1 MSTKVRRYTLKRPD
15 KPQKQYKV
23 AYSEQLNQE
32 QLEVVMAGEGPMLVI
47 AGAGSGK
54 TRTLTYRVS
63 RLIEDGVDP
72 NDILIVTFTNKAS
85 REMLSRVEQLVT
97 TDTRRIW
104 GGTFHSIG
112 NRLLR
117 RHADAL
123 GYRSNFTILDDEDA
137 KEMMESAIS
146 SLGIKTLEKRFPKGD
161 VLLDVYSFLINTR
174 TPLELHLE
182 QNYPH
187 FLMFSAEIV
196 NVFRRYKERKRDAN
210 AMDFDDLLVYWKVLL
225 DDHEEVSAALKRR
238 FRHIL
243 VDEYQ
248 DTNKL
253 QADIIDAMA
262 SERRN
267 VMVVGDDAQS
277 IYSFRGASFENIL
290 TFPLRFPEAT
300 IYKLETNYRSTR
312 QILTLANASIAAN
325 RFQFRKELQAVRGD
339 GPDPA
344 VVGVDD
350 VYEQASFIAQRI
362 LELRDEGEKLDE
374 IAVLY
379 RSHYQSLELQM
390 ELTRRNIPYEIRSG
404 VRFFEQAHIK
414 DVLAYLKIV
423 TNTRDELSWKR
434 MLKLYPKIGEK
445 VAAEVW
451 ARIYT
456 ATNPLEA
463 FLRGPAAGAY
473 PPGRGVAP
481 SLDSVRDVFR
491 LISVDSMKHN
501 PSEMIRIIVERGYGD
516 YARAKFP
523 NAQARLDDLEQLSQ
537 YALRYEDVEQ
547 FLDEVALANPIAG
560 EDVAVVGPE
569 DEKIVLSSVHQAKGL
584 EWRTV
589 FVIWLADGRFPSQR
603 ALRVPGGIVRIP
615 PNRIHEALPLLEGIE
630 GPSEEPRELVIPG
643 EEEERRLFY
652 VAITRAMQ
660 ELYLVFPVM
669 ARDRAGMDVLM
680 EPSRFVRE
688 LPGDSYEKWVIGS
701 E

>member
-1 MSTKVRRYTLKRPD
+1 MTTKIRRYTLKQPV
-15 KPQKQYKV
+15 KPQKQYRV
-23 AYSEQLNQE
+23 HYEEELNSE
-32 QLEVVMAGEGPMLVI
+32 QLEVVMAGDGPLLVI

-72 NDILIVTFTNKAS
+72 SDILLVTFTNKAS

-97 TDTRRIW
+97 IDTRRIW

-117 RHADAL
+117 RYAEPL
-123 GYRSNFTILDDEDA
+123 GYRSNFSILDDEDA

-161 VLLDVYSFLINTR
+161 VLLDLYSFVLNTR
-174 TPLELHLE
+174 TPLEIQLE
-182 QNYPH
+182 NEYPH
-187 FLMFSAEIV
+187 FANYRDEIL
-196 NVFRRYKERKRDAN
+196 NVFRRYRERKKEAN
-210 AMDFDDLLVYWKVLL
+210 AMDFDDLLLNWKLLL
-225 DDHEEVSAALKRR
+225 DDHPELAEPLKRK
-238 FRHIL
+238 FRTIL

-253 QADIIDAMA
+253 QAEIIDAM
-262 SERRN
+262 SSVRRN

-290 TFPLRFPEAT
+290 TFPLRFPDTT

-312 QILTLANASIAAN
+312 QILALANASIAAN

-339 GPDPA
+339 GPEPA

-350 VYEQASFIAQRI
+350 VFEQASFVAQRI
-362 LELRDEGEKLDE
+362 LELRDEGEKLSD

-390 ELTRRNIPYEIRSG
+390 ELSRRLIPYEIRSG

-423 TNTRDELSWKR
+423 TNARDELSWKR

-445 VAAEVW
+445 TAAEVW
-451 ARIYT
+451 GRIST
-456 ATNPLEA
+456 HTNPLDA
-463 FLRGPAAGAY
+463 FLRSSPATAASGARGTAG
-473 PPGRGVAP
+473 
-481 SLDSVRDVFR
+481 SLESARSVLR
-491 LISVDSMKHN
+491 LISSESMKHN
-501 PSEMIRIIVERGYGD
+501 PSESIRLVVERGYAD
-516 YARAKFP
+516 YARSKFP

-560 EDVAVVGPE
+560 EDTAVVGPE

-584 EWRTV
+584 EWRIV

-603 ALRVPGGIVRIP
+603 ALRVPGGIIRVDPARV
-615 PNRIHEALPLLEGIE
+615 HAELPLLEGTVE
-630 GPSEEPRELVIPG
+630 GTEPQELVIPG

-652 VAITRAMQ
+652 VAVTRAQQ

-669 ARDRAGMDVLM
+669 ARDRGGMDVLM

-688 LPGDSYEKWVIGS
+688 LPGELYEKWVIDA
-701 E
+701 